1 MGLKTKTSIGVIVQ
15 ACGNRVEGAGRV
27 SDPRLLP
34 NLIFYE
40 LKQMVEK
47 SEMLKN
53 YKLLENPQ
61 TFMLFV
67 TLLKSS
73 RLEVFCKKGVLKNFA
88 KLTGKHLC

>member
-27 SDPRLLP
+27 FDPRLLP

-53 YKLLENPQ
+53 YKLLENP
-61 TFMLFV
+61 
-67 TLLKSS
+67 
-73 RLEVFCKKGVLKNFA
+73 
-88 KLTGKHLC
+88 

>member
-15 ACGNRVEGAGRV
+15 ACRNREEAAGRV
-27 SDPRLLP
+27 SDPRLLL

-47 SEMLKN
+47 LEMLKN

-61 TFMLFV
+61 KFMLFV

-73 RLEVFCKKGVLKNFA
+73 RLKVFCKKGVLKNFA
-88 KLTGKHLC
+88 KFTVKHLC